1 MKFYLSTAITRG
13 RREYV
18 DAVRNICDALKEEG
32 VEVLNDRVADPNF
45 PYPHTD
51 RAETMRELHNWL
63 DEADALIA
71 EATISSTGVGCE
83 LTHVQMRD
91 KPFDRHGREVMVRPR
106 LQLPGE
112 PCRGPIPLL
121 RDREITVAL
130 KEPRLFQCIGVAVVD
145 AVDVRGP

>member
-32 VEVLNDRVADPNF
+32 VQVLNDRIADPSF
-45 PYPHTD
+45 PYSHTD
-51 RAETMRELHNWL
+51 RAETIRELHNWL

-91 KPFDRHGREVMVRPR
+91 KPVLLLYDAHFGFRISDWVTQNPEANVEARPY
-106 LQLPGE
+106 
-112 PCRGPIPLL
+112 
-121 RDREITVAL
+121 RDRNEIARIVKEFVGGL
-130 KEPRLFQCIGVAVVD
+130 KTAKD
-145 AVDVRGP
+145 

>member
-32 VEVLNDRVADPNF
+32 VEVLNERVADPNF

-51 RAETMRELHNWL
+51 RAETMRELHIWL
-63 DEADALIA
+63 DAADALIA

-83 LTHVQMRD
+83 LTQVQMRG
-91 KPFDRHGREVMVRPR
+91 KPVLLLYDAHFGFRISDWVTQNPEANVEARPY
-106 LQLPGE
+106 
-112 PCRGPIPLL
+112 
-121 RDREITVAL
+121 RDRNEIARIVKEFVGGL
-130 KEPRLFQCIGVAVVD
+130 KTAKG
-145 AVDVRGP
+145 